1 MNQGYKD
8 SPIPNETFERKLKA
22 ASNQATR
29 QQPSHWKN
37 YKVVRSLKNKI
48 TNENQ

>member
-1 MNQGYKD
+1 MNRVYKD
-8 SPIPNETFERKLKA
+8 SHIPNEISERKLKA